1 MFEQFAVVVFLHLC
15 KFISFLSFV
24 IYILSNKLIFTLD
37 TVFQQTNNNNNICI
51 MMKTLSAV
59 SLSELS
65 QLCYSYLMPVCHGSS
80 QTPLPIMTL
89 CLLQMSLTDQQNTK
103 KLKLQNQ
110 MTLFRLF
117 SYII

>member
-1 MFEQFAVVVFLHLC
+1 
-15 KFISFLSFV
+15 
-24 IYILSNKLIFTLD
+24 
-37 TVFQQTNNNNNICI
+37 

-103 KLKLQNQ
+103 KKKKLQNQ